1 MERQFFTVQEIAEL
15 TGFSKVTLYRAISRQ
30 EIPTIKIGVALRIP
44 KTWLDQVLNAG
55 ATASLEV
62 QA

>member
-1 MERQFFTVQEIAEL
+1 MERQFFTVQEMAAL
-15 TGFSKVTLYRAISRQ
+15 TGFSKATLYRAISRN

-55 ATASLEV
+55 ATAAVEV
-62 QA
+62 